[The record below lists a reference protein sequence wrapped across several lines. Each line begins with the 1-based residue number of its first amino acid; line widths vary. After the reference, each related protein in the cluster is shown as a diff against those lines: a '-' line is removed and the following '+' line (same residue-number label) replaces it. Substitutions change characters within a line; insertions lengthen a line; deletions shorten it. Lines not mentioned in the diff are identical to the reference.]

1 MRTVLKPHVREV
13 GGRWDFA
20 VSVGLHA
27 VLLLAFTVGL
37 SLLPAPRALEL
48 GLGKGG
54 GQGEFV
60 TVGLAAD
67 PGGGA
72 GMYKP
77 PITSRPESAPPV
89 PRPPEPVVKERVPEE
104 VFAQERAKP
113 KPKPPE
119 PPRRQSRKEEPAPP
133 SREGLI
139 PRESDP
145 GKGPAS
151 AGGGTGGGFGSGRG
165 VSVGSG
171 TGEGNI
177 ESWYIRQVEQR
188 VGQNWLQT
196 SLGSLEQRVEAVASF
211 VVHPDGQITDITLE
225 QRSGIS
231 AVDLAVQ
238 RAIQASNP
246 LPRLPYELRGRTVR
260 FRAVFE
266 YPPR

>member
-1 MRTVLKPHVREV
+1 MKTVLKPHVRES
-13 GGRWDFA
+13 GGRWDLV
-20 VSVGLHA
+20 VSLALHA
-27 VLLLAFTVGL
+27 VLLAVFTVGF
-37 SLLPAPRALEL
+37 SLLPAPTALEL
-48 GLGKGG
+48 GRGKGG
-54 GQGEFV
+54 GQGDFV
-60 TVGLAAD
+60 SVGLAAD

-77 PITSRPESAPPV
+77 PITSRPESAPPEE
-89 PRPPEPVVKERVPEE
+89 RPPEPVVKQQVPEE
-104 VFAQERAKP
+104 VFAQEKAKP

-119 PPRRQSRKEEPAPP
+119 PRRPATRKQEPAPP
-133 SREGLI
+133 PREGLI
-139 PRESDP
+139 PREADP

-151 AGGGTGGGFGSGRG
+151 AGGGTGGGLGSGRG

-171 TGEGNI
+171 TGEGTI

-196 SLGSLEQRVEAVASF
+196 SLGNLERPVEAVASF
-211 VVHPDGQITDITLE
+211 VVHPDGQITDITIE